1 MKVLVVDDSRVM
13 RVIVGR
19 TLREMG
25 HDVLEAGDGQEALL
39 RLQEN
44 GDIGMAMVDWNM
56 PVMNGIDFLRA
67 MRSDS
72 RYAAIQVMMVTTET
86 EMGQVQLA
94 LQAGANSYVTK
105 PFTPDVIQEK
115 LRSMGL

>member
-13 RVIVGR
+13 RLIIGR

-25 HDVLEAGDGQEALL
+25 HEVLEAGDGQEALL

-44 GDIGMAMVDWNM
+44 RDIEMAMVDWNM

-72 RYAAIQVMMVTTET
+72 RYSTIQVMMVTSET
-86 EMGQVQLA
+86 EMSQVQLA

-105 PFTPDVIQEK
+105 PFTPDKIQEK
-115 LRSMGL
+115 VRSLGL